1 MVTIKVGVMITR
13 IMIIRIDRLRKE
25 KMGEGRK
32 LVFVRRMIITI
43 IIKLLK
49 MIIMQIIAKL
59 MPKIVQA

>member
-1 MVTIKVGVMITR
+1 MITR

-49 MIIMQIIAKL
+49 MIIMQNIAKL